1 MNVHE
6 YQAKELLRG
15 FGVPVLEGR
24 AAFTPEEAGEAFSA
38 LGAPLVAVKAQVH
51 AGGRGKGKAVR
62 PAELDPARYDA
73 ATGVYA
79 GPGVASERGVVL
91 CRSKEEARAAA
102 ANLLGKVLV
111 TRQTGAAGR
120 LVRRVYVESGA
131 QVERELYAAVLVDRQ
146 AERPALMVSPAG
158 GMDIEEVA
166 ARTPERLLKL
176 HFDPDAGLWPFQARR
191 AAYFLGLSGAA
202 LQNGVRL
209 LRALCAAFVRL
220 DASLVEINPLG
231 QCGEQLLCLDAKLAF
246 DENALFRQPRA
257 EELRDPGEEDP
268 RETEARRHELSYIA
282 LDGNIGCLVNG
293 AGLAMATMDLIKLH
307 GGTPAN
313 FLDAGGGAD
322 QEKVTAGFKLIL
334 RDPRVQA
341 VLVNIFGGIMR
352 CDVIAEGVIA
362 AARETGLQVPLVVRL
377 EGNQAGKGRELL
389 KASGLAIITADGLSE
404 AARKAVAASSAA

>member
-6 YQAKELLRG
+6 YQAKELLKG
-15 FGVPVLEGR
+15 FGVPVPDGR
-24 AAFTPEEAGEAFSA
+24 VAFTPEEAVEAFSA
-38 LGAPLVAVKAQVH
+38 LGVPLAAVKAQVL

-62 PAELDPARYDA
+62 PAELDPARYDP

-79 GPGVASERGVVL
+79 GPGIASERGVVL
-91 CRSKEEARAAA
+91 CRSKEETRTAAE
-102 ANLLGKVLV
+102 NLLGKVLV

-120 LVRRVYVESGA
+120 WVRRVYVESGA
-131 QVERELYAAVLVDRQ
+131 QAERELYAAVLVDRQ
-146 AERPALMVSPAG
+146 AERPVLLVSPAG
-158 GMDIEEVA
+158 GMDIEDVA
-166 ARTPERLLKL
+166 ARTPERLLGL

-209 LRALCAAFVRL
+209 VRALCAAFVRL

-231 QCGEQLLCLDAKLAF
+231 LCGEQLLCLDAKLAF

-257 EELRDPGEEDP
+257 EGLRDTEEEDP
-268 RETEARRHELSYIA
+268 RETEARRHELSYVA
-282 LDGNIGCLVNG
+282 LDGEIGCLVNG

-307 GGTPAN
+307 GGRPAN
-313 FLDAGGGAD
+313 FLDVGGGAN

-334 RDPRVQA
+334 RDPRVKA

-362 AARETGLQVPLVVRL
+362 AARETGLTVPLVVRL

-389 KASGLAIITADGLSE
+389 KASGLAIITADGLSD
-404 AARKAVAASSAA
+404 AARKAVEASSAA